1 MTGPQNAT
9 LFWPETASWG
19 VTYLGAFQGRV
30 NGRIGAGQTNNNL
43 LYTRP
48 SNIGGGYTRT
58 SLLHDG
64 PTGTDVLYVNG
75 SAVLTQTGKL
85 STIRQV
91 QNTLWL
97 GQGLSSTYF
106 NGDIVEVLVYTRTL
120 GAAER
125 QQVETYLRRR
135 RSRRTRHPHHPLYVR
150 RAASA
155 DRDPARRRESILS
168 LHG

>member
-1 MTGPQNAT
+1 
-9 LFWPETASWG
+9 
-19 VTYLGAFQGRV
+19 V

-48 SNIGGGYTRT
+48 SNIAGAYTRT

-125 QQVETYLRRR
+125 QQVETYLRQRYFLAVAGRGQGSGVGGQGLGVKDQGSGVRSHRRPTTDDRRPTADRLRPRPRR
-135 RSRRTRHPHHPLYVR
+135 RSH
-150 RAASA
+150 
-155 DRDPARRRESILS
+155 
-168 LHG
+168 